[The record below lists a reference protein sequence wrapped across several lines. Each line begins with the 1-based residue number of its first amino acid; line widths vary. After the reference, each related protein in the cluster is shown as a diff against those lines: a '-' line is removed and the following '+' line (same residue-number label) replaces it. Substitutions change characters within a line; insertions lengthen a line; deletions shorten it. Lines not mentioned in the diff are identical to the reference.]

1 MTYLSWKKPS
11 QNGLHEPINRYN
23 HGISPDHSKL
33 EHLKCQQ
40 KKHDIG
46 HWIQETKS
54 KCTICTCIKT
64 QVDC

>member
-23 HGISPDHSKL
+23 HGISSDHSKL

-40 KKHDIG
+40 KKHDMYG
-46 HWIQETKS
+46 YKKQNQSVLYVHALKR
-54 KCTICTCIKT
+54 K
-64 QVDC
+64 

>member
-33 EHLKCQQ
+33 EHLKRQ
-40 KKHDIG
+40 HV
-46 HWIQETKS
+46 WIQETKS
-54 KCTICTCIKT
+54 NQSVLHVHSLIRN
-64 QVDC
+64 